1 MRNGSTSTPR
11 YVLGLDLG
19 DVASALCLLE
29 RGREQPLE
37 RSQMPMEPE
46 AARQVLAACPRGLVV
61 MEAGTHS
68 PWVSRLAAELGHEVL
83 VANPRQLALISK
95 CDRKT
100 DRTDA
105 ETLARLARADRTL
118 LRPVHH
124 RDERLQ
130 RHLEVLRARDAL
142 VRARTL
148 LVNHARG
155 ALKGFGVRVNAS
167 SCDTFPQALKEQA
180 PRELRALLA
189 PVAQAIA
196 RLSTQIAAY
205 DRRVNE
211 LCREEHPETRRL
223 QQVVG
228 VGPVTSLAF
237 VLTIA
242 DPNRFRSN
250 RQVGAYLG
258 LRPRSDQSGASNRQ
272 LGIAK
277 SGNPLLR
284 RLLVQCAHHILGPFG
299 PDTNLRRFGL
309 AMRERGAGNAK
320 KRAVVAV
327 ARRLAVLLLR
337 LWRTGA
343 KYEPLYAAPT
353 TPALP
358 ARAS

>member
-1 MRNGSTSTPR
+1 MKKRSTSIPR
-11 YVLGLDLG
+11 YVIGLDLG
-19 DVASALCLLE
+19 DCFSELCVLE
-29 RGREQPLE
+29 RGEDVPVE
-37 RSQMPMEPE
+37 RLRVPMTIEDV
-46 AARQVLAACPRGLVV
+46 RSTLSNCKRGLLV

-68 PWVSRLAAELGHEVL
+68 PWVSRLASEVGHEVL

-95 CDRKT
+95 SDRKT

-118 LRPVHH
+118 LRPVRH
-124 RDERLQ
+124 RPEPQ
-130 RHLEVLRARDAL
+130 QKALEVLRARDSL
-142 VRARTL
+142 VRARPL
-148 LVNHARG
+148 LVNHVRG
-155 ALKGFGVRVNAS
+155 ALKGWGVRVNAS
-167 SCDTFPQALKEQA
+167 SCETFPAACREQVA
-180 PRELRALLA
+180 KDLYVLVA
-189 PVAQAIA
+189 PVVQAIA
-196 RLSTQIAAY
+196 RISTQINAY
-205 DRRVNE
+205 DRRVSE
-211 LCREEHPETRRL
+211 LGRREYPQTARL

-242 DPNRFRSN
+242 DPTRFRRN
-250 RQVGAYLG
+250 RQVGAYVG

-277 SGNPLLR
+277 SSNAMLR

-337 LWRTGA
+337 LWRTGEA
-343 KYEPLYAAPT
+343 YEPLHGQAPMA
-353 TPALP
+353 PAP